1 MANTIDFFNFLV
13 FLDEELKKL
22 EEMGIEFVAN
32 HKVKSPHD
40 LLGDFD
46 DVFFGIGATLSTRLK
61 LNFQFEYIR

>member
-1 MANTIDFFNFLV
+1 MANTTDFFNFLV

-46 DVFFGIGATLSTRLK
+46 VVFFGIGATLSTRLK
-61 LNFQFEYIR
+61 LNFQLEYIR